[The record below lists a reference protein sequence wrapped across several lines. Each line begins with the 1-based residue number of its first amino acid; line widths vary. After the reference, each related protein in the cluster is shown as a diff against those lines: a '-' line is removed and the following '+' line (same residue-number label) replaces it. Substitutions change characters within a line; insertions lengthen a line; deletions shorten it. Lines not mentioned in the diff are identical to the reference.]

1 MTMILT
7 ILGAIALSWE
17 LTKLLVR
24 LDGGRA

>member
-7 ILGAIALSWE
+7 ILGAIALGWE
-17 LTKLLVR
+17 ITKLLVR

>member
-17 LTKLLVR
+17 LTKLLVK
-24 LDGGRA
+24 LDGWRA